1 MAQRPDDSVYE
12 ASLRELLTT
21 NPSSQRELAH
31 LAKYVDAGTPLYG
44 GSIGAERMQ
53 AYHNGYSIPNDLGT
67 LLAVVPGN
75 ALADYQSRTRAS
87 KAAAE
92 EAWLNNAWADHY
104 ISDAGSDAG
113 PVAVPPRPADWRPTG
128 WDPRGLFSA
137 SWLSGND
144 GLVNFDAFGQM
155 IDRDLKYQDEILAQP
170 IDPNAQYVTFR
181 DAKHWGAWE
190 DDPAQ
195 YATQY
200 AKYGETPAS
209 MDRVPMG
216 LLRDKDGQLVK
227 LDGDVSRFVGMETIR
242 PGELDNAVNG
252 LKEQL
257 GSAFDANWNQRYA
270 PKLANLP
277 EARRNEIYQKTRDQF
292 WNTLDWSDYIKYDPL
307 VGMYT
312 NMGAVKHVNDQK
324 FDLLNDRVAPIAQT
338 VMAAVVT
345 GPMAAQAGAAA
356 GSAASSAVGGMTA
369 GAEAGAA
376 GGAAAGSTAGA
387 TAGTVG
393 GATAGGAAAGATT
406 ASSAAGTIV
415 GGATQGLVGSLI
427 GSAMTGNRVTGKNLA
442 TSMLMGGLTPYANA
456 NWAQYLSKP
465 GVALLLEAAR
475 QAATNK
481 GRIDPRTLA
490 ANTAGN
496 LTAGWVGDKLSDSG
510 IVGRLLGGSAGSVVR
525 QSITG
530 NGIDGNSTLLAGI
543 GNTSTAGQL
552 LAKAAGA
559 YQRQMA
565 LRQQLAQRGG
575 R

>member
-12 ASLRELLTT
+12 SSLREALTT
-21 NPSSQRELAH
+21 NPASKREVAH
-31 LAKYVDAGTPLYG
+31 LAQYLNSGSPFYG
-44 GSIGAERMQ
+44 GTIGADRMQ
-53 AYHNGYSIPNDLGT
+53 AYHNGQSIANDLGT
-67 LLAVVPGN
+67 LLAAVPGN
-75 ALADYQSRTRAS
+75 ALADYQSRTSAG
-87 KAAAE
+87 KAAEVAR
-92 EAWLNNAWADHY
+92 LDKAWADHY
-104 ISDAGSDAG
+104 TAYAGS
-113 PVAVPPRPADWRPTG
+113 VAVPPRPADWRPVG
-128 WDPRGLFSA
+128 EVSIGDIR
-137 SWLSGND
+137 LSGND
-144 GLVNFDAFGQM
+144 GLVDFDTLQQVH
-155 IDRDLKYQDEILAQP
+155 DRDASYQDEILAKD

-200 AKYGETPAS
+200 AKYGAAPET
-209 MDRVPMG
+209 MDRVPIG
-216 LLRDKDGQLVK
+216 LLLDKDGQLVK

-242 PGELDNAVNG
+242 PGELDNAING
-252 LKEQL
+252 LKEHL
-257 GSAFDANWNQRYA
+257 GGAFDANWNRNYA

-277 EARRNEIYQKTRDQF
+277 DEKRGEIYQKTRDQF

-324 FDLLNDRVAPIAQT
+324 FDLLNDRIAPIAQA
-338 VMAAVVT
+338 VMAAVVAA
-345 GPMAAQAGAAA
+345 PMAASAGAAA
-356 GSAASSAVGGMTA
+356 GSAAGGTAASA
-369 GAEAGAA
+369 GASTAAANTIGTVAAGAA
-376 GGAAAGSTAGA
+376 K
-387 TAGTVG
+387 
-393 GATAGGAAAGATT
+393 
-406 ASSAAGTIV
+406 
-415 GGATQGLVGSLI
+415 GLVGSAV
-427 GSAMTGNRVTGKNLA
+427 GSLMTGAKPTGKTLL
-442 TSMLMGGLTPYANA
+442 TSALMGGLTPYANA
-456 NWAQYLSKP
+456 YLAQYLSKP
-465 GVALLLEAAR
+465 GVALMLEATR

-525 QSITG
+525 QGIAG
-530 NGIDGNSTLLAGI
+530 NGINGNSTLLAGI
-543 GNTSTAGQL
+543 GNTGTAGQL

>member
-31 LAKYVDAGTPLYG
+31 LAQYLDAGSPLYG
-44 GSIGAERMQ
+44 GTIGAERMQ
-53 AYHNGYSIPNDLGT
+53 AYHNGRSIPNDLGT
-67 LLAVVPGN
+67 LLAAVPGN
-75 ALADYQSRTRAS
+75 ALADYQSRTSAG
-87 KAAAE
+87 KAA
-92 EAWLNNAWADHY
+92 EAARLDKEWADHY
-104 ISDAGSDAG
+104 TAYAG
-113 PVAVPPRPADWRPTG
+113 PVAVPPRPADWQPIG
-128 WDPRGLFSA
+128 EFSIGYIGM
-137 SWLSGND
+137 SGNN
-144 GLVNFDAFGQM
+144 GLVDFDAFGQA
-155 IDRDLKYQDEILAQP
+155 IDRDISYQSEVLSQP

-209 MDRVPMG
+209 MDRVPIG
-216 LLRDKDGQLVK
+216 LLRDKDGKLVK

-242 PGELDNAVNG
+242 PGELDNTVNG

-257 GSAFDANWNQRYA
+257 GGAFDANWNQRYA

-324 FDLLNDRVAPIAQT
+324 FDLLNDRVAPIAQA
-338 VMAAVVT
+338 VMAAVVAT
-345 GPMAAQAGAAA
+345 PMAASAGAAA

-376 GGAAAGSTAGA
+376 GGAAAG
-387 TAGTVG
+387 
-393 GATAGGAAAGATT
+393 TAGGTAAGATT
-406 ASSAAGTIV
+406 AASAAGTIA

-525 QSITG
+525 QSLAG

>member
-67 LLAVVPGN
+67 LLAAVPGN
-75 ALADYQSRTRAS
+75 ALADYQSRTRAG
-87 KAAAE
+87 KAA
-92 EAWLNNAWADHY
+92 EAARLDKAWADHY
-104 ISDAGSDAG
+104 TAYAG
-113 PVAVPPRPADWRPTG
+113 PVAVPPRPADWRPLG
-128 WDPRGLFSA
+128 EFSMGDFR
-137 SWLSGND
+137 LSGND
-144 GLVNFDAFGQM
+144 GLVDFDAIQQAY
-155 IDRDLKYQDEILAQP
+155 DRDTSYQDEILAQS
-170 IDPNAQYVTFR
+170 IDPTAQYVTFR

-200 AKYGETPAS
+200 AKYGEAPAS
-209 MDRVPMG
+209 MYSVPAG

-227 LDGDVSRFVGMETIR
+227 LDGDISRFVGMETIR

-324 FDLLNDRVAPIAQT
+324 FDLLNDRVAPIAQA

-406 ASSAAGTIV
+406 AASAAGTIV

-456 NWAQYLSKP
+456 NFAQYLSKP

-525 QSITG
+525 QGIAG

-565 LRQQLAQRGG
+565 LRQQMAQRRQTAGG
-575 R
+575 